1 MTNKV
6 ATHTYTH
13 LTNYRLKLKK
23 EDILFAAGKTADR
36 VQNYKANA
44 FLKNF
49 LQYNCLQFP

>member
-36 VQNYKANA
+36 VQNYKAND
-44 FLKNF
+44 FFTFMQHSLPF
-49 LQYNCLQFP
+49 I